1 MHRTICIN
9 HVFEKG
15 QLSELLASKY
25 CQLRSVGIKRTS
37 VRQNYLFIEGESSH
51 LGKMSFSEL
60 SEYVSSS

>member
-1 MHRTICIN
+1 M
-9 HVFEKG
+9 
-15 QLSELLASKY
+15 SELLVSKY
-25 CQLRSVGIKRTS
+25 CQLQGVGIKRTS